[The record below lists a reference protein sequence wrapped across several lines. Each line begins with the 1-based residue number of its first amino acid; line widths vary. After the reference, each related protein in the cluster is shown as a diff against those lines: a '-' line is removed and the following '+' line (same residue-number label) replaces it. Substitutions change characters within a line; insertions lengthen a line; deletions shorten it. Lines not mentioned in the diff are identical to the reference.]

1 MPRGFTLLETLLF
14 IGASSIIVLII
25 AGLLH
30 LILVAQ
36 TKQTIISEIN
46 ETGIRALAVISSVV
60 QDSSTIT
67 ALSIGQNGSSLTLD
81 RRNLADTPTVL
92 DIASST
98 LRLTEGG
105 QTPSALHSS
114 RINASG
120 LEVTNLSPTT
130 STRVSSISVFTS
142 LRSIPHRGPSMNT
155 LKHSVGVFAAII
167 AVSSR

>member
-36 TKQTIISEIN
+36 TKQTIISEIA
-46 ETGIRALAVISSVV
+46 ETGSRAFAVISSAV

-67 ALSIGQNGSSLTLD
+67 APSIGQNGVSLTLG
-81 RRNLADTPTVL
+81 RRNLADTPTIL

-98 LRLTEGG
+98 LRLTEDG
-105 QTPSALHSS
+105 QTPSVLHSS
-114 RINASG
+114 RINSSG
-120 LEVTNLSPTT
+120 LVVTNLSPTT
-130 STRVSSISVFTS
+130 STPGVIDIRFTLSSINPSSRPEYEYSKTFQSSFS
-142 LRSIPHRGPSMNT
+142 LR
-155 LKHSVGVFAAII
+155 
-167 AVSSR
+167 

>member
-14 IGASSIIVLII
+14 IGASSIIVLIV

-81 RRNLADTPTVL
+81 RRNLADTPTIL
-92 DIASST
+92 DIANST

-130 STRVSSISVFTS
+130 STPGVVDIRFTLSSINPSSRAEYEYSKTFQSAFS
-142 LRSIPHRGPSMNT
+142 LR
-155 LKHSVGVFAAII
+155 
-167 AVSSR
+167 